1 MNCTMSSCEKSFNIR
16 VNFLNFKT
24 NSFGAIFF
32 VLEHF
37 DPVGDHPAG
46 VQGPGPGEKKFL
58 ALNLENN

>member
-24 NSFGAIFF
+24 NSFDAIFF

-37 DPVGDHPAG
+37 DPVGDHLQECR
-46 VQGPGPGEKKFL
+46 VLVKKFL
-58 ALNLENN
+58 ALNLEKN